1 MSRLDY
7 HGQFEH
13 PVRAFAFGVGLILL
27 LGGGFRRRDSGR
39 GQVRAASGVETVVQK
54 VGTLRVVTVP
64 TPVTTTVVRD
74 GVSKVVEVPRTR
86 VVIVKQKGHSVLGFL
101 ENGASTAALS
111 PTTLLVPN
119 VACPRSTATVTETQ
133 LQTVTENHD
142 GHRHDGHDR
151 HRPRRP
157 APPVRPVR
165 PPALELD
172 AVVRRARSG

>member
-27 LGGGFRRRDSGR
+27 LGGGFAVGIQAGGKSD
-39 GQVRAASGVETVVQK
+39 AASGVETVVHR
-54 VGTLRVVTVP
+54 VGTVRVVTVP

-74 GVSKVVEVPRTR
+74 GVSKVVQVPRTR

-119 VACPRSTATVTETQ
+119 VAAPLGSTATVTETQ
-133 LQTVTENHD
+133 LQTVTETETTTVTITTGTTD
-142 GHRHDGHDR
+142 TTTTTGTTGTTGTT
-151 HRPRRP
+151 
-157 APPVRPVR
+157 
-165 PPALELD
+165 
-172 AVVRRARSG
+172 SGP